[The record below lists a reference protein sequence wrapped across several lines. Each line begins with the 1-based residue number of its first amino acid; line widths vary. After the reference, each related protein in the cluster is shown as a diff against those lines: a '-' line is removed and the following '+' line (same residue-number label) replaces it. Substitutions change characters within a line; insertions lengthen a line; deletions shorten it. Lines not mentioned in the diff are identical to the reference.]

1 MHCVVSPRLPKGRV
15 KFEKKNIERRKWF
28 AILLVPLLKSIL
40 PFVFSHQKSQDLV
53 PPHLQKTVDVKWIK
67 GHPTNNS

>member
-1 MHCVVSPRLPKGRV
+1 MHCVVSPRLPKGRE
-15 KFEKKNIERRKWF
+15 KKKKKKKKKNIERRKWF

-53 PPHLQKTVDVKWIK
+53 PLHLQKICIET
-67 GHPTNNS
+67 

>member
-15 KFEKKNIERRKWF
+15 KFEKKKKENIERRKWF
-28 AILLVPLLKSIL
+28 AILLVPLLKNIL

-53 PPHLQKTVDVKWIK
+53 PPHLQKICIET
-67 GHPTNNS
+67 